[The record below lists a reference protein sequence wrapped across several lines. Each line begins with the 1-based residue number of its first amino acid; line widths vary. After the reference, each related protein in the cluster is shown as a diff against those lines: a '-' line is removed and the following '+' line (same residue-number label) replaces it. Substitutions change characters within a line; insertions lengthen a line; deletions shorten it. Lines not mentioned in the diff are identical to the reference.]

1 VRNAMKYSVAVLFAI
16 VGFGS
21 MRSTFAET
29 RSAKDMQAECRVALD
44 VLQKKVEPTF
54 QNTLFAGECIG
65 YVQGVADASLTMAD
79 NVKWYKICVA
89 DSTTTLELIQN
100 FIQFVDRNPKISLAS
115 TAMLTMLGQQYPCRN
130 K

>member
-1 VRNAMKYSVAVLFAI
+1 MKCLVVLLFAI
-16 VGFGS
+16 AAFGS

-29 RSAKDMQAECRVALD
+29 RSAKDMQTECRVALD
-44 VLQKKVEPTF
+44 VLQKRVEPTF

-79 NVKWYKICVA
+79 NVKWYKMCVP

-100 FIQFVDRNPKISLAS
+100 FIQFVDRNPKIALAS
-115 TAMLTMLGQQYPCRN
+115 TAILTMLGQQYPCKN